1 MRGGVATNFLS
12 INEDSGIPST
22 VVGPSGEAAY
32 LTFGSVQILI
42 PFLAPDEDEVYYWLN
57 SSFSI
62 FFLASCSEDWDVI
75 SKEGNIYLFIYLFIL
90 YLMLTTYS

>member
-1 MRGGVATNFLS
+1 MKMRGGVATNFLS

-42 PFLAPDEDEVYYWLN
+42 PFLAPDEDEVYY
-57 SSFSI
+57 
-62 FFLASCSEDWDVI
+62 
-75 SKEGNIYLFIYLFIL
+75 
-90 YLMLTTYS
+90 